1 MMKRFVPFIAAGVA
15 LVVVGVW
22 YVAIYS
28 PKSNEL
34 SKAKADLQSTEAS
47 AQTLKAQLSNLRG
60 LEANRSKQQAVLQ
73 KLSSAVPATPD
84 LASFILQANDIAT
97 QAGVSWLQVSPGV
110 PAAGSGGPTTIS
122 LTMQLEGGFYQV
134 FDYLSRLE
142 NMQRLV
148 LVDTVDPGH
157 HRGVFPTDRRRWLAS
172 ALEETRE
179 RRQPTL
185 VVMHHQPVPPE
196 HAGSYPNT
204 IGIVP
209 VDSMPLF
216 ELLARHQQVK
226 AVLIG
231 HTHRNRVRR
240 YAPTAAL
247 PFAEVNCVKDY
258 PGGFAVYELYD
269 DGTIRQE
276 VRRTASARALAHS
289 TRCRDFFGGRYR
301 DFALGSIDD
310 RCWVSG

>member
-148 LVDTVDPGH
+148 LVDTVN
-157 HRGVFPTDRRRWLAS
+157 VSSKSQA
-172 ALEETRE
+172 
-179 RRQPTL
+179 
-185 VVMHHQPVPPE
+185 
-196 HAGSYPNT
+196 AGSKD
-204 IGIVP
+204 P
-209 VDSMPLF
+209 VLSVAVT
-216 ELLARHQQVK
+216 ARMFTRAAPQTQGS
-226 AVLIG
+226 AG
-231 HTHRNRVRR
+231 GRGTT
-240 YAPTAAL
+240 APTPA
-247 PFAEVNCVKDY
+247 P
-258 PGGFAVYELYD
+258 
-269 DGTIRQE
+269 
-276 VRRTASARALAHS
+276 SS
-289 TRCRDFFGGRYR
+289 TQNTKVG
-301 DFALGSIDD
+301 
-310 RCWVSG
+310 